1 MNMIHITVC
10 DVHPAIY
17 VTDNEKMN
25 DWPEL
30 AGLHE
35 RSNPRLAMLRLYLV
49 WPYMY
54 CTAWMEVG
62 MDGWVAKVVRLSVD
76 RGDVRIYRT
85 LSCMHCSNVAT
96 YCIV

>member
-35 RSNPRLAMLRLYLV
+35 RSNLRLAMLRLYLV
-49 WPYMY
+49 WPAVYVLY
-54 CTAWMEVG
+54 C
-62 MDGWVAKVVRLSVD
+62 MDGGRNGWMGS
-76 RGDVRIYRT
+76 
-85 LSCMHCSNVAT
+85 
-96 YCIV
+96 